1 MDCKK
6 FIYFGYE
13 SENECLIANQG
24 ILTTTMGWQTQFEEV
39 QTNKTALEI
48 IGIIAL
54 AIIIILSVSFGIKN
68 LVQFLLIRTIV
79 RLYNNLHRTREYPSY
94 KPSLRARLR
103 NLMKKL
109 ELNKTDLERNLS
121 RIKKLFTKIDTESDL
136 EAGKNNDKV
145 SYNNYIIISKFFEYN
160 FIFLNKYF
168 RPKTPKSWKPHFTR
182 QPQTNELRKFGQKWR
197 KLIYTKPQLKS
208 LWR

>member
-13 SENECLIANQG
+13 SETECLQANHG

-54 AIIIILSVSFGIKN
+54 AIIIILSISFGIKN

-79 RLYNNLHRTREYPSY
+79 RLYNDLHRTREYPSY
-94 KPSLRARLR
+94 QPSLRARLR